1 MYVLVAHGG
10 GGPDVFFLVW
20 GAVEEEEEEEWLSF
34 LALLPGLSVTAD

>member
-10 GGPDVFFLVW
+10 GGPDVFFLVG
-20 GAVEEEEEEEWLSF
+20 GAVEEEDEEWLSF